1 MTRYFLFAGETSG
14 DLHGSRLMR
23 SLKHS
28 TDSHFMGV
36 GGPRM
41 RQEGLECFFKMEQFQ
56 VMGLSD
62 VLQALPRLCQ
72 LFYKVR
78 NTILKAQ
85 PDCVILIDYPGFNLR
100 LARALRQKGFKGKLV
115 QYICPSVWAHGQKR
129 IHTLANN
136 YDLVLSIFP
145 FEKDCFAETPLR
157 VTYIGNP
164 LVETVKSHIYHPQWA
179 DCLEL
184 PLDQPLIALFP
195 GSRQGEI
202 KRHAPKQLQ
211 AAALLKQKNP
221 NVRFALSCAQ
231 EDFTQELQS
240 FIRQSSLR
248 LQEDLFLVPP
258 HYSYD
263 LMRSC
268 HLALSKSGT
277 VTLELALHH
286 VPTLVHYELTPLNYL
301 FVKYILRLNLPYYC
315 LVNILAQ
322 QEIFPEFINRKIT
335 AQQLGQELIQLQ
347 KDSVHQARIAEAC
360 KKLQQELG
368 TQPAHTRAAQAIRE
382 LVSC

>member
-1 MTRYFLFAGETSG
+1 MTRYFLFAGEISG
-14 DLHGSRLMR
+14 DLHGSRLMHT
-23 SLKHS
+23 LKS
-28 TDSHFMGV
+28 TSDSYFMGV

-56 VMGLSD
+56 VMGLTD
-62 VLQALPRLCQ
+62 VLQALPRLFQ

-100 LARALRQKGFKGKLV
+100 LARALRQKGFTGKIV
-115 QYICPSVWAHGQKR
+115 QYICPTVWAHGQQR
-129 IHTLANN
+129 IQTLVHN

-145 FEKDCFAETPLR
+145 FEKECFSETPLK

-164 LVETVKSHIYHPQWA
+164 LVETIHQHVYHSQWA

-184 PLDQPLIALFP
+184 PLDRPLIALFP

-202 KRHAPKQLQ
+202 KKHAPQQLQ
-211 AAALLKQKNP
+211 AAALFKQRNP
-221 NVRFALSCAQ
+221 HVRFGLSCAQ
-231 EDFTQELQS
+231 ESFTTELQTL
-240 FIRQSSLR
+240 IRQSSLR

-268 HLALSKSGT
+268 QLALAKSGT

-286 VPTLVHYELTPLNYL
+286 VPTLVHYTLTPINYL
-301 FVKYILRLNLPYYC
+301 FAKYILRLNLPYYC

-322 QEIFPEFINRKIT
+322 QEIFPEFINRKI
-335 AQQLGQELIQLQ
+335 GPQELSQTLFQLHR
-347 KDSVHQARIAEAC
+347 DTTHQTRIKEAC
-360 KKLQQELG
+360 QKLRQELG
-368 TQPAHTRAAQAIRE
+368 HSSSHMRAAQAIRE
-382 LVSC
+382 LVTC